1 VIRTPIPARVAAL
14 ALLWPLGACATGGG
28 VKVDLDPA
36 RTAVAEARQ
45 AGAPTRSPEAFTRA
59 EKHLQEAEALDSG
72 RTGPRDRRG
81 AQRAADLAITEAHC
95 ATALARALRQTE
107 QTTTKAA
114 AQVAASTA
122 EVDRLSAR
130 VKKMEEDQHRLE
142 ERIAVLTRDLEVTE
156 TELIRTKARL
166 KGNETKAEASAAIA
180 EARILAGRLAEDK
193 TQASVLA
200 RSEESLAK
208 AEEQL
213 SEGNFGAALFFAS
226 KAQDLVARIKQG
238 PAPEGT
244 TDPTA
249 TPTPPIPSLSSY
261 VVRAVARVRRG
272 PALSEEVLGRLA
284 VGTPV
289 MGEAVSGEWVK
300 VTYQGLTGWVH
311 SSLLQ

>member
-1 VIRTPIPARVAAL
+1 MKRPLAPAALAAL
-14 ALLWPLGACATGGG
+14 ALAWPLGACATGG

-45 AGAPTRSPEAFTRA
+45 AGAPTRSAEAFTRA
-59 EKHLQEAEALDSG
+59 EKHLQEAEALETG
-72 RTGPRDRRG
+72 RGRPRDRRG
-81 AQRAADLAITEAHC
+81 AQRAADLALVEAHC
-95 ATALARALRQTE
+95 ATALARAIHQTE

-122 EVDRLSAR
+122 EVDRLNAR
-130 VKKMEEDQHRLE
+130 IKKMEEDQHRLE
-142 ERIAVLTRDLEVTE
+142 ERVAVLTRDLEVTE

-193 TQASVLA
+193 SQASVLA

-238 PAPEGT
+238 GGEPGQA
-244 TDPTA
+244 A
-249 TPTPPIPSLSSY
+249 ATPPIPSLSSY
-261 VVRAVARVRRG
+261 VARAAARIRRG
-272 PALSEEVLGRLA
+272 PALSEQVVGRLP
-284 VGTPV
+284 VGTQV

-300 VTYQGLTGWVH
+300 VTFQGVSGWVH